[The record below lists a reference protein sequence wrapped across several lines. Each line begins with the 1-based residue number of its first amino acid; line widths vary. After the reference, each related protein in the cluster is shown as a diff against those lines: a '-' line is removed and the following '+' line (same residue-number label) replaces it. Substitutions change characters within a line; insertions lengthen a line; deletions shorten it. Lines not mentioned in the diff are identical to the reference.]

1 MTESRKVMGDRV
13 SPTRSEVRDHCGVAV
28 YADAVTLPWSERL
41 RSRVGA
47 LHLSVPE
54 VESLAAIAI
63 GLVGDPGVTS
73 VTVKVG
79 SWQPPKGWIGA
90 PRLAG
95 LSAWSVSRRRG
106 GALVRL
112 RVIEPADPAIL
123 VAAVMRILRPTHLD
137 AGPLMTICPELPT
150 SAASLAAA
158 MTDALSPEEKPNR
171 HLRRTDVLVAPKTL
185 VPAPEPSTR
194 ARVLVITERGW
205 EIDGAAFDIVVDP
218 AVHRPIGRRSM
229 ASGHVATASVNGDC
243 LVIETP
249 GGEVRTH
256 SDLTMADIHRL
267 GLVSGVRSG
276 DPLTVRWRAQLEAA
290 GVVVVTGP
298 AGDHLPEPGDDLAWQ
313 LASVRAR
320 RHALRNYCPA
330 AALDAWPTV
339 SVVLV
344 THRDRFLSHALS
356 QISRLEYPSLQVV
369 IGLHGVDLDDG
380 RITGFLERAGL
391 GASGRTAVVVHRI
404 DHDVPFGRAMQ
415 ETCDRADGLLITK
428 VDDDDYYAPE
438 HVWDLV
444 LARMY
449 SGAQLVGK
457 ALDWIHVEAADTT
470 AFRPT
475 YPAES
480 YASFVAGG
488 TMLISRADLL
498 AAGGWRPVPKSID
511 RALIEQ
517 VKRVGGLVYR
527 THGLGYVYVRHGDAH
542 TAIVSDDHFLTDN
555 VQQWPGLIS
564 HEAFGTVST

>member
-1 MTESRKVMGDRV
+1 MTESRKVMSDRV
-13 SPTRSEVRDHCGVAV
+13 SPTRCEVRDHCGVAV
-28 YADAVTLPWSERL
+28 YADAVALPWSKRL

-54 VESLAAIAI
+54 VQSLAAIAI

-79 SWQPPKGWIGA
+79 TWQPPKGWIGA

-106 GALVRL
+106 GALVCL
-112 RVIEPADPAIL
+112 RAIEPVDPAIL

-137 AGPLMTICPELPT
+137 AGPLMTICPGLPAC
-150 SAASLAAA
+150 AAPLASA

-171 HLRRTDVLVAPKTL
+171 HLRRTDVLVAPETL
-185 VPAPEPSTR
+185 DPSPEPSTGAR
-194 ARVLVITERGW
+194 ALVITERGW

-218 AVHRPIGRRSM
+218 AVHRPVGRRSV
-229 ASGHVATASVNGDC
+229 ASGHVATASIIGDC
-243 LVIETP
+243 LVIDTP
-249 GGEVRTH
+249 AGEVRTH
-256 SDLTMADIHRL
+256 SDLTTYDIHSL
-267 GLVSGVRSG
+267 LSVSGVRTG

-290 GVVVVTGP
+290 GIVVATGP
-298 AGDHLPEPGDDLAWQ
+298 AGEHLPESGDDLAWQ
-313 LASVRAR
+313 FASVRAR
-320 RHALRNYCPA
+320 RHALRNHSPA

-344 THRDRFLSHALS
+344 THRDRFLSRALS

-369 IGLHGVDLDDG
+369 IGLHGVDVDDG
-380 RITGFLERAGL
+380 RIEDFIERAGL
-391 GASGRTAVVVHRI
+391 RASGRPTVVVHRI
-404 DHDVPFGRAMQ
+404 DHDVPFGGAMQ

-428 VDDDDYYAPE
+428 IDDDDYYAPE

-457 ALDWIHVEAADTT
+457 ALDWIQVEAADITG
-470 AFRPT
+470 FRPT
-475 YPAES
+475 YPAEA
-480 YASFVAGG
+480 YATFVAGG
-488 TMLISRADLL
+488 TMLISKADLL

-542 TAIVSDDHFLTDN
+542 TAIVSDDHFLTAN
-555 VQQWPGLIS
+555 VRQWPGLIA
-564 HEAFGTVST
+564 HEAFGTVPK